1 MMGCLCPRK
10 PSPVRQWSRPS
21 LPGTR
26 GGSQWPQAGEG
37 TGPGHCAPR
46 SGWAEPWEPPCAAEL
61 TWVRPGRSL
70 TGRRVGWARPPWRR
84 VMWWTAGW
92 MRARWSRWG
101 SRRPSHL
108 WEGVGTGLSP
118 HPSALTSGPTGGSQ
132 PAGWGGRGGWT
143 AGSLGGAILVSRV
156 PGGRGRGSPPSGRGS
171 AQATSQPVLG
181 AAPALC
187 ILAQGLGEGVVCH
200 LTWPRMV
207 PRFQLSP
214 PRRQQVLAG
223 SSARVA
229 AGPTAPCA
237 TL

>member
-46 SGWAEPWEPPCAAEL
+46 SGWAEPWEPPRAAEL

-132 PAGWGGRGGWT
+132 PAGWGGRGGLDRWLAGRDHSREQSARWAWT
-143 AGSLGGAILVSRV
+143 WQPSLRTWLCPGHVSASAGGCPCPLHPGPGAWGG
-156 PGGRGRGSPPSGRGS
+156 GG
-171 AQATSQPVLG
+171 
-181 AAPALC
+181 
-187 ILAQGLGEGVVCH
+187 
-200 LTWPRMV
+200 
-207 PRFQLSP
+207 LSP
-214 PRRQQVLAG
+214 DVAEDG
-223 SSARVA
+223 STI
-229 AGPTAPCA
+229 PTF
-237 TL
+237 TT